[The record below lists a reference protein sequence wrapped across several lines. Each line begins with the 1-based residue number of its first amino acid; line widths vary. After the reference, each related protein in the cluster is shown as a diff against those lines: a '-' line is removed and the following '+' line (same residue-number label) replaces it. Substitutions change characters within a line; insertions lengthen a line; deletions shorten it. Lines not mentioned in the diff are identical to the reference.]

1 MYIAIVPNRH
11 SRPAVLLRESYRE
24 EGKVKNRTLAN
35 LSTWSL
41 PQVETL
47 RHVLKGEPLVAPSEA
62 FEVVRSLPHGHVAAV
77 LGMVRQLQMER
88 LLAPQACQE
97 RQLVVAML
105 VARIL
110 APGSKLAL
118 ARSLAQETKTSTL
131 GTCLGVTDADEEA
144 LYTALDWLGTRQEA
158 IERQLATRHLQE
170 GSLVLCDVTSTYVEG
185 CHCPVARIGYSRDG
199 KKGTWQIIFGLL
211 CDRAG
216 RPVAVEVF
224 AGNTAD
230 PKTVAV
236 QVAKVRNRFGVQ
248 RVVWVGDRGLLTAAR
263 IQEDLA
269 PIAGLEWITTLRT
282 PALQELADEGVLSL
296 ALFAGRDYA
305 EVTHAAYPG
314 ERLIACR
321 NPLLAAERARKR
333 DDLLHATEQELET
346 IVAATRRARRPLQGQ
361 DQIGLRVGKVL
372 GRYKVGKHFH
382 LTITANSFAYQRDEI
397 AIQHE
402 AGLDGLYVIR
412 TNVPAAVMTAAE
424 VVAVYKGL
432 AVVER
437 AFRRFKLTDLEVRP
451 IYHRLEKRVRSHIF
465 LCMLAY
471 YVEWHM
477 RQALAPLLFD
487 DDDPAAAAAAR
498 HSIVSPAQRSDKA
511 HRKASTQRTEA
522 GYPVHSFHT
531 LLNDLATLTQNEVVA
546 KAAQRTFIQLT
557 RPTPVQQKAFDLLGV
572 KLQM

>member
-35 LSTWSL
+35 LSTWPL
-41 PQVETL
+41 QQVETL
-47 RHVLKGEPLVAPSEA
+47 RRVLKGEALVTPTEA
-62 FEVVRSLPHGHVAAV
+62 FEVVRSIPHGHVAAV

-118 ARSLAQETKTSTL
+118 ARSLAEETKTSTL
-131 GTCLGVTDADEEA
+131 GICLGVTEVDEEA
-144 LYTALDWLGTRQEA
+144 FYTALDWLGTRQDA
-158 IERQLATRHLQE
+158 SERQLASRHLQE

-185 CHCPVARIGYSRDG
+185 CHCPLARIGYSRDG
-199 KKGTWQIIFGLL
+199 KKGTWQILFGLL
-211 CDRAG
+211 CDWAG

-236 QVAKVRNRFGVQ
+236 QVAKGRNRFGVQ

-263 IQEDLA
+263 VQEDLA
-269 PIAGLEWITTLRT
+269 PVAGLEWITALRA
-282 PALQELADEGVLSL
+282 PALQKLADEGILSP
-296 ALFAGRDYA
+296 ALFTGQDYA

-346 IVAATRRARRPLQGQ
+346 IAAATRRAKRPLQGQ

-372 GRYKVGKHFH
+372 GRSKVGKHFQ
-382 LTITANSFAYQRDEI
+382 LTITASSFAYQRNETV
-397 AIQHE
+397 IQHE

-412 TNVPAAVMTAAE
+412 TNVPAVVMTAAE
-424 VVAVYKGL
+424 VVAAYKGL

-437 AFRRFKLTDLEVRP
+437 AFRSFKLTDLEVRP

-498 HSIVSPAQRSDKA
+498 RSIVSPAQRSDKA
-511 HRKASTQRTEA
+511 HRKASTKRTEA
-522 GYPVHSFHT
+522 GYPVHSFQT
-531 LLNDLATLTQNEVVA
+531 LLNDLATLTQNEVIA

>member
-35 LSTWSL
+35 LSTWPL
-41 PQVETL
+41 QQVETL
-47 RHVLKGEPLVAPSEA
+47 RRVLKGEALVTPTEA
-62 FEVVRSLPHGHVAAV
+62 FEVVRSIPHGHVAAV

-118 ARSLAQETKTSTL
+118 ARSLAEETKTSTL
-131 GTCLGVTDADEEA
+131 GICLGVTEVDEEA
-144 LYTALDWLGTRQEA
+144 FYTALDWLGTRQDA
-158 IERQLATRHLQE
+158 SERQLASRHLQE

-185 CHCPVARIGYSRDG
+185 CHCPLARIGYSRDG
-199 KKGTWQIIFGLL
+199 KKGTWQILFGLL
-211 CDRAG
+211 CDWAG

-263 IQEDLA
+263 VQEDLA
-269 PIAGLEWITTLRT
+269 PVAGLEWITALRA
-282 PALQELADEGVLSL
+282 PALQKLADEGILSP
-296 ALFAGRDYA
+296 ALFTGQDYA

-346 IVAATRRARRPLQGQ
+346 IAAATRRAKRPLQGQ

-372 GRYKVGKHFH
+372 GRYKVGKHFQ
-382 LTITANSFAYQRDEI
+382 LTITASSFAYQRNETV
-397 AIQHE
+397 IQHE

-412 TNVPAAVMTAAE
+412 TNVPAVVMTAAE
-424 VVAVYKGL
+424 VVAAYKGL

-437 AFRRFKLTDLEVRP
+437 AFRSFKLTDLEVRP

-498 HSIVSPAQRSDKA
+498 RSIVSPAQRSDKA
-511 HRKASTQRTEA
+511 HRKASTKRTEA
-522 GYPVHSFHT
+522 GYPVHSFQT
-531 LLNDLATLTQNEVVA
+531 LLNDLATLTQNEVIA